1 MTTAGIPPQRDACNV
16 PLYRNFFILT
26 NDYGIFA
33 YPYYIIDW
41 NLTYKSTSSDAEAL
55 KHSIEASQARYA
67 QTPGL
72 AVETTLSGR
81 ELTVKIKTT
90 PRETAEYFLG
100 AYIVEDD
107 IYTEQSGCRRRH
119 DDAAERGLTTA

>member
-1 MTTAGIPPQRDACNV
+1 MAETIEYTETYLLPDRMIPLAFHLNDDACNV

-55 KHSIEASQARYA
+55 KHSIEVHRQDM
-67 QTPGL
+67 
-72 AVETTLSGR
+72 
-81 ELTVKIKTT
+81 
-90 PRETAEYFLG
+90 PRHRG
-100 AYIVEDD
+100 
-107 IYTEQSGCRRRH
+107 SPSKRRCR
-119 DDAAERGLTTA
+119 AGS

>member
-1 MTTAGIPPQRDACNV
+1 MYLCTVTSSSSPTTTASSLPVLHHRLD
-16 PLYRNFFILT
+16 
-26 NDYGIFA
+26 
-33 YPYYIIDW
+33 
-41 NLTYKSTSSDAEAL
+41 LTYKSTSSDAEAL

-107 IYTEQSGCRRRH
+107 IYTEQSGA
-119 DDAAERGLTTA
+119 DDG